1 MADWTIQKLLAW
13 IMEYFTDKK
22 VDSPR
27 LSAELLLAST
37 LSMSRIELYTQFDKI
52 VPKDKLVYLRR
63 LVKRAS
69 QNEPVAYLIGKTEFY
84 SIELDITGDCLIP
97 RPETELLVEM
107 AVDFLR
113 KRAGK
118 QLVCDLC
125 TGCGCIAVAVA
136 KNFAGADIIAT
147 DISEAALKVAEKNVE
162 KYKFQD
168 RIKLLC
174 GDLFDPLIEQIDAA
188 KFDLIVCNPP
198 YVSTPDYQSLEKNVK
213 DFEPQQAFYGGDDGL
228 DIYQRIAEKSDDF
241 LKPDA
246 GLILEIG
253 YGQGQAVKELLEKTS
268 VFSDI
273 KVEKDFQNNDR
284 VVIARKT
291 ANNYNDKVNM
301 L

>member
-1 MADWTIQKLLAW
+1 MPDWTIQKLLTW
-13 IMEYFTDKK
+13 ITEYFTDKK

-52 VPKDKLVYLRR
+52 VPQDKLDYLRR
-63 LVKRAS
+63 LVKQAS

-84 SIELDITGDCLIP
+84 SIELDVTADCLIP

-136 KNFAGADIIAT
+136 KNFANADIIAT
-147 DISEAALKVAEKNVE
+147 DISEAALKVTEKNVE
-162 KYKFQD
+162 KYKLSD
-168 RIKLLC
+168 RIKLLL

-198 YVSTPDYQSLEKNVK
+198 YVSRPDYQSLEKNVK
-213 DFEPQQAFYGGDDGL
+213 DFEPQQALYGGDDGL
-228 DIYQRIAEKSDDF
+228 DVYRKIALKVDDF

-253 YGQGQAVKELLEKTS
+253 CGQGQAVRELLEKTS

-273 KVEKDFQNNDR
+273 KIEKDFQNNDR
-284 VVIARKT
+284 IVIARKT
-291 ANNYNDKVNM
+291 TNNYNDKVNM

>member
-1 MADWTIQKLLAW
+1 MPDWTIQRLLAW
-13 IMEYFTDKK
+13 ITGYFTDKK

-52 VPKDKLVYLRR
+52 VPKDKLDYLHTI
-63 LVKRAS
+63 VKRAS

-84 SIELDITGDCLIP
+84 SIELDVTADCLIP
-97 RPETELLVEM
+97 RPETELLVER

-113 KRAGK
+113 KRDGK
-118 QLVCDLC
+118 QLLCDLC
-125 TGCGCIAVAVA
+125 TGCGCIATAIA
-136 KNFAGADIIAT
+136 KNFAKADIIAT
-147 DISEAALKVAEKNVE
+147 DISETALKVAEKNVE
-162 KYKFQD
+162 KYKLSD
-168 RIKLLC
+168 RIKLLL

-198 YVSTPDYQSLEKNVK
+198 YVSKPDYQLLDKNVK
-213 DFEPQQAFYGGDDGL
+213 DFEPQQAFYGGEDGL
-228 DIYQRIAEKSDDF
+228 DVYRKIALKVDDF

-253 YGQGQAVKELLEKTS
+253 CGQGQAVRELLEKTS

-273 KVEKDFQNNDR
+273 KIGKDFQNNDR
-284 VVIARKT
+284 IVIARKT